1 MARDHGIKRDGDAI
15 VITGLSKKDSA
26 KAQSGRDRPICPVAL
41 PDPRWVASP

>member
-26 KAQSGRDRPICPVAL
+26 KAPGRRDRPICPVAL
-41 PDPRWVASP
+41 PDARWVASP